1 MGHLYNLTAYYHHQ
15 QYRQSLE
22 EVSLADMAES
32 NFKALKNK
40 LDTLDIKQKRV
51 KSEIEWLKSK
61 SRKEKIK
68 KIKENSFQPQ

>member
-1 MGHLYNLTAYYHHQ
+1 
-15 QYRQSLE
+15 
-22 EVSLADMAES
+22 MAES

-40 LDTLDIKQKRV
+40 LDALDIKQKRV

-68 KIKENSFQPQ
+68 KIKESSFQPQ